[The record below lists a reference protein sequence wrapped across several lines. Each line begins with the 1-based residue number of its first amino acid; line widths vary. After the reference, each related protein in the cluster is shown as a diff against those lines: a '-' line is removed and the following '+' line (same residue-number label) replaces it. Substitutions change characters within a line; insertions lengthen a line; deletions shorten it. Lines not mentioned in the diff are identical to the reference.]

1 MKVAMCFLLIAT
13 LRAMRSTS
21 AQNSRKA
28 NGLLLRH
35 GSLNMNISTWG
46 YPGRTMWFISG
57 LILPQARSCSRG
69 ATAATCPSVTFMRE
83 TWHILNGVDVLPN
96 GAARA
101 SIGRLL
107 SVRRI
112 MHCELVRTFTKN
124 YWKSCHLRGRCEIR
138 VPLDTFGR
146 DEPC

>member
-1 MKVAMCFLLIAT
+1 MCSKLPGKRMGCFYDMAPW
-13 LRAMRSTS
+13 
-21 AQNSRKA
+21 
-28 NGLLLRH
+28 
-35 GSLNMNISTWG
+35 NMNISTWG
-46 YPGRTMWFISG
+46 YPRPNQCGYLR
-57 LILPQARSCSRG
+57 LDLAAARSCSRG

-112 MHCELVRTFTKN
+112 MHCELVRTFTKELLE
-124 YWKSCHLRGRCEIR
+124 KLSLEGA
-138 VPLDTFGR
+138 L
-146 DEPC
+146 